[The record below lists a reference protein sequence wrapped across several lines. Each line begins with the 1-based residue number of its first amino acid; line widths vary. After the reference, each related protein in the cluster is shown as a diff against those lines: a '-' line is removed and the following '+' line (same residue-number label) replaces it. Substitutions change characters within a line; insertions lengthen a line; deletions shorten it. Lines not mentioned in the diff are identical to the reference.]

1 MLVSKDNNG
10 KIVGWRET
18 YFSAEETVNVSVLRN
33 VSTITTT
40 DKATGKIESKTFV
53 GQPLLPSDFSGGSK

>member
-1 MLVSKDNNG
+1 MLVSKDNSG
-10 KIVGWRET
+10 RIVGWRET

-40 DKATGKIESKTFV
+40 DKATGKVQSKTFV
-53 GQPLLPSDFSGGSK
+53 GQPPLPSDFSGGSK

>member
-1 MLVSKDNNG
+1 MIVSKDNSG
-10 KIVGWRET
+10 RIVGWREA

-33 VSTITTT
+33 VSTIITT
-40 DKATGKIESKTFV
+40 DKTTGKVESKTFV